1 MRQKDKNK
9 IGMDNIIMAKR
20 IVMAV
25 GLAILV
31 SQLGW
36 TENIVLIQGTYMNAG
51 RETTTDSDGRT
62 VTESTNVSTAGLSM
76 TGYWGESFGFLG
88 SLGITG
94 TTLAQPL
101 SMLPGIQA
109 FRTTKTVTTTDTGS
123 ESVSD
128 EHPSGGTF
136 GGVTITGD
144 LGVGVRLGMG
154 DMAFILGG
162 GPHVN
167 SLAEP
172 GYSSWILGVGTQA
185 IAILPIAEAFNF
197 AVSLRLGY
205 GFLEFARL
213 TRLDDDTDDEVE
225 KTPGGGLAWSLSL
238 GVGFPIRG

>member
-1 MRQKDKNK
+1 
-9 IGMDNIIMAKR
+9 MDNIIMAKR
-20 IVMAV
+20 IAIAV
-25 GLAILV
+25 GLVILV

-51 RETTTDSDGRT
+51 RETTTESDRRT
-62 VTESTNVSTAGLSM
+62 VIESTNVSTAGLSM

-88 SLGITG
+88 SLGLTG
-94 TTLAQPL
+94 TTLVQSL
-101 SMLPGIQA
+101 SLLPGIQA
-109 FRTTKTVTTTDTGS
+109 FRTTKVVTTTDTGS
-123 ESVSD
+123 ESVTD
-128 EHPSGGTF
+128 EQPAGSAF

-144 LGVGVRLGMG
+144 LGVGVRLGTG

-162 GPHVN
+162 GAHVN

-185 IAILPIAEAFNF
+185 IAILPIAEGFNF
-197 AVSLRLGY
+197 ATSLRIGY

-213 TRLDDDTDDEVE
+213 TRLDEDPDDEVE
-225 KTPGGGLAWSLSL
+225 TTAGGGLAWSLSL